1 MEHNGELLSSENKTF
16 IKTNFKKKRRG
27 QYLTS
32 YIFAHYITDLTFIFY
47 VDFRI

>member
-16 IKTNFKKKRRG
+16 IKTNFKKKEEDNI
-27 QYLTS
+27 LLPTF
-32 YIFAHYITDLTFIFY
+32 FAHYITDLTFIFY

>member
-16 IKTNFKKKRRG
+16 IKTNLKKKEEDNI
-27 QYLTS
+27 LLPS
-32 YIFAHYITDLTFIFY
+32 IFAHYITDLTFIFY